1 MIPIAAS
8 PAAAARTAAPRRAA
22 ARTATFIGSPRTAGP
37 QPRDVLRLALP
48 SRELSER
55 PVALRGRHAHA
66 GEAARQRAGSL
77 EADLDVAAGEAGEPP
92 GRAVPRLEHQRLL
105 DAPDQPA
112 TELEVLLPRELTEH
126 ARPVADRPRVHR
138 AGEARGLGPFPS
150 RVREHVEVGERQRLD
165 QAHGLAEVRVAL
177 AGEPR
182 DERSEEHT
190 SELQSPCNLVC

>member
-8 PAAAARTAAPRRAA
+8 PAAAARTA
-22 ARTATFIGSPRTAGP
+22 TFTGS
-37 QPRDVLRLALP
+37 P

-77 EADLDVAAGEAGEPP
+77 EADLDVAAGEAGEPT

-138 AGEARGLGPFPS
+138 AGEARGLGPLPS
-150 RVREHVEVGERQRLD
+150 RVRE
-165 QAHGLAEVRVAL
+165 
-177 AGEPR
+177 
-182 DERSEEHT
+182 RSEERRVGKEWR
-190 SELQSPCNLVC
+190 SRAGEE

>member
-8 PAAAARTAAPRRAA
+8 PAAAARTG
-22 ARTATFIGSPRTAGP
+22 TFTGSPSTAGP
-37 QPRDVLRLALP
+37 QPRGVLRLALP

-66 GEAARQRAGSL
+66 GEAGRQRAGSL
-77 EADLDVAAGEAGEPP
+77 EADLDVAAGEAGEPT

-126 ARPVADRPRVHR
+126 ARPAAARPRVH
-138 AGEARGLGPFPS
+138 
-150 RVREHVEVGERQRLD
+150 
-165 QAHGLAEVRVAL
+165 
-177 AGEPR
+177 
-182 DERSEEHT
+182 
-190 SELQSPCNLVC
+190 

>member
-8 PAAAARTAAPRRAA
+8 PAAAARTA
-22 ARTATFIGSPRTAGP
+22 TFTGSPRTAGP

-112 TELEVLLPRELTEH
+112 TR
-126 ARPVADRPRVHR
+126 
-138 AGEARGLGPFPS
+138 
-150 RVREHVEVGERQRLD
+150 
-165 QAHGLAEVRVAL
+165 
-177 AGEPR
+177 
-182 DERSEEHT
+182 
-190 SELQSPCNLVC
+190 